1 MQSQAFLALMAV
13 AAVLLPLPGLA
24 QPGAATPPPAAP
36 LSASPAPSA
45 APAQP
50 RMVDAGE
57 IKVRTGNIFQ
67 IGADTYVLAHM
78 RAPRI
83 SNAACQ
89 YERTRGRN
97 ARKALR
103 RVFRRGQVALFPSGA
118 GRTPSGAYLVRATV
132 NNISVRQLMLR
143 SGTVLPRVGN
153 ERGNPWCLKVS
164 GTPG

>member
-1 MQSQAFLALMAV
+1 MRSQAFLALMTV
-13 AAVLLPLPGLA
+13 AALLPLPGLA
-24 QPGAATPPPAAP
+24 QPGAATPPPAPAPAPATAP
-36 LSASPAPSA
+36 L
-45 APAQP
+45 QP
-50 RMVDAGE
+50 RTVDAGE
-57 IKVRTGNIFQ
+57 VKVRAGNIFQ
-67 IGADTYVLAHM
+67 VGADTYVLAHV

-103 RVFRRGQVALFPSGA
+103 RVFRRGQVVLFPSGP

-143 SGTVLPRVGN
+143 TGTVLPRVGN

-164 GTPG
+164 GAPG